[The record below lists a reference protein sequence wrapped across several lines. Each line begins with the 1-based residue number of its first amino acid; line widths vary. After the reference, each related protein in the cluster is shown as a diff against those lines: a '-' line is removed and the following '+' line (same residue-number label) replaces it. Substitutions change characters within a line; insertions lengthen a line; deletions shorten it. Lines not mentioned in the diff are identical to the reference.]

1 MRLPK
6 LDFKP
11 MKNLLNL
18 YDRSK
23 HINYL
28 TEILSGLTVS
38 LALVPE
44 AIAFALIAGLSPLT
58 GLYAAFSIGLITSLF
73 GGRPGMISGAT
84 GAVAVVIVSL
94 AQSHG
99 VEYIFATVVL
109 AGMIQMLAGALK
121 LGKFIRLVPHSVMF
135 GFVNGLAI
143 VIFLAQLASFK
154 VAGENGE
161 LGWMIGDQ
169 LNVMLGLVFLT
180 MLIIWGLPKLTKAVP
195 ASLTAILVV
204 SAIVLGL
211 DIDTRNVGDI
221 SSIKGGFP
229 PFHIPEVPLTLETL
243 SIIFPY
249 AFIVAGVGLIESLL
263 TLNLIDEITETRG
276 KSNKEAMA
284 QGLANV
290 VTGFF
295 SGMGGC
301 AMIGQSLINISSGAR
316 ARLSGIV
323 ASVML
328 LVFIMFGAEYIEKMP
343 IAALTGLMIMVAIG
357 TFEWA
362 SIRAIGRM
370 PTRDNLVGFLVAGIT
385 VLLHNLAL
393 AVLIGVIISALVFAW
408 ENAKRIR
415 ARKYVDEDGTKHYEI
430 YGPLFFG
437 SVQAF
442 AEKFDI
448 ATDPDV
454 VIIDF
459 RESRV
464 NDMSGIR
471 AIGRMPTRDNLVGF
485 LVAGITVLLH
495 NLALAVLIGVIISA
509 LVFAWENAKR
519 IRARKYVDE
528 DGTKHYEIYGP
539 LFFGSVQAFAE
550 KFDIATD
557 PDVVIIDFR
566 ESRVNDMSG
575 IEALNKITERY
586 TRAGKELHLRHLS
599 PDCLKLL
606 KNAEKIIDVNIIED
620 PTYKVAVE
628 I

>member
-1 MRLPK
+1 
-6 LDFKP
+6 
-11 MKNLLNL
+11 
-18 YDRSK
+18 
-23 HINYL
+23 
-28 TEILSGLTVS
+28 
-38 LALVPE
+38 
-44 AIAFALIAGLSPLT
+44 
-58 GLYAAFSIGLITSLF
+58 
-73 GGRPGMISGAT
+73 MISGAT
-84 GAVAVVIVSL
+84 GAIAVVIVSL

-99 VEYIFATVVL
+99 VEYIFATVIL
-109 AGMIQMLAGALK
+109 AGVIQMTAGLLK

-143 VIFLAQLASFK
+143 VIFLAQMASFK
-154 VAGENGE
+154 VMGTDGQLE
-161 LGWMIGDQ
+161 WMTGP
-169 LNVMLGLVFLT
+169 NFNTMLGLVLLT
-180 MLIIWGLPKLTKAVP
+180 MAIIWGLPRITKAIP
-195 ASLTAILVV
+195 ASLVAILVV
-204 SAIVLGL
+204 TAIVLGF
-211 DIDTRNVGDI
+211 DVDTRNVGDI

-229 PFHIPEVPLTLETL
+229 PFHIPDLPFNLETL
-243 SIIFPY
+243 GIIFPY

-276 KSNKEAMA
+276 KSNKEAVA
-284 QGLANV
+284 QGLANF

-323 ASVML
+323 ASIVL
-328 LVFIMFGAEYIEKMP
+328 LAFIMFGAEYIERMP

-362 SIRAIGRM
+362 SVRAIGKM
-370 PTRDNLVGFLVAGIT
+370 PNRDNMVGILVAAIT

-393 AVLIGVIISALVFAW
+393 AVLIGVVISALVFAW

-415 ARKYVDEDGTKHYEI
+415 ARKYIDEDGVKHYEI

-437 SVQAF
+437 SAQAF
-442 AEKFDI
+442 AEKFAI
-448 ATDPDV
+448 TNDPDS

-459 RESRV
+459 
-464 NDMSGIR
+464 
-471 AIGRMPTRDNLVGF
+471 
-485 LVAGITVLLH
+485 
-495 NLALAVLIGVIISA
+495 
-509 LVFAWENAKR
+509 K
-519 IRARKYVDE
+519 
-528 DGTKHYEIYGP
+528 
-539 LFFGSVQAFAE
+539 
-550 KFDIATD
+550 
-557 PDVVIIDFR
+557 

-586 TRAGKELHLRHLS
+586 FKAGKEIHLRHLS
-599 PDCLKLL
+599 PDCLQLL